1 MKTKELVLIA
11 LMIALSVILSYVK
24 IPSPTG
30 SVALDALPAF
40 ALAGVLGPV
49 AGGIV
54 GFFGH
59 LATAANSGFGLGI
72 VLHLVIAV
80 SMFISAYSFGVFYKK
95 GQYVIAVLVGI
106 LTNVCL
112 SLPFV
117 AYFIGTS
124 IVIAILPGLIV
135 GAIINVVLGFI
146 VIEPIKKAVNL

>member
-40 ALAGVLGPV
+40 ALAGILGPV
-49 AGGIV
+49 AGGVV
-54 GFFGH
+54 GLFGH

-72 VLHLVIAV
+72 ILHLVIAV
-80 SMFISAYSFGVFYKK
+80 SMFISAYSFGAFYKK
-95 GQYVIAVLVGI
+95 GQYVIAVLIGI

-124 IVIAILPGLIV
+124 IVVAILPGLIV

-146 VIEPIKKAVNL
+146 IIEPIKKSINL